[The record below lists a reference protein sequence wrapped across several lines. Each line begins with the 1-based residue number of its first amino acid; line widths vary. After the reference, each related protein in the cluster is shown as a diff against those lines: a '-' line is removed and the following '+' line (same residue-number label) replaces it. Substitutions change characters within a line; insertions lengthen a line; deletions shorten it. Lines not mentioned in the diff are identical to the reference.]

1 MGRVDDPFFGYVP
14 PLVSFPPWWR
24 RRVESAPMVQPRT
37 VPADAGPGT
46 APGASA
52 YAPQDTPRAGAGPF
66 DEPPA
71 KGQVELTVDAAG
83 QVFLRGIVTSEE
95 AAREIEAAARS
106 VPGVTR
112 VESNLQ
118 LQVMPRRAE
127 DADAPPPP
135 PEPMVREPSPDRPA
149 SPAPERRVPLTAEP
163 VIVPAHARPADTGP
177 AGLDSQILTRRV
189 LDSLNRR
196 PLAAELPVKV
206 RSNNGVVTLAG
217 TVPSAYEA
225 MIAFRAAEQTPGVR
239 DIVDRLQFVVPD
251 EDHPN
256 PLVQKGRPED
266 LEPYLA
272 SQIRR
277 HVGDL
282 AHIDRLHA
290 RGNVLEVR
298 GSLLNDQDR
307 DRLLAIL
314 RSIPV
319 LYGFRLEPE
328 FTAE

>member
-1 MGRVDDPFFGYVP
+1 M
-14 PLVSFPPWWR
+14 
-24 RRVESAPMVQPRT
+24 
-37 VPADAGPGT
+37 
-46 APGASA
+46 
-52 YAPQDTPRAGAGPF
+52 
-66 DEPPA
+66 
-71 KGQVELTVDAAG
+71 
-83 QVFLRGIVTSEE
+83 
-95 AAREIEAAARS
+95 
-106 VPGVTR
+106 
-112 VESNLQ
+112 
-118 LQVMPRRAE
+118 
-127 DADAPPPP
+127 
-135 PEPMVREPSPDRPA
+135 
-149 SPAPERRVPLTAEP
+149 
-163 VIVPAHARPADTGP
+163 IVPAHARPADTGP

-298 GSLLNDQDR
+298 GSL
-307 DRLLAIL
+307 
-314 RSIPV
+314 
-319 LYGFRLEPE
+319 
-328 FTAE
+328 